1 MIRLLHWNTSLW
13 PIILG
18 QAGLAAW
25 LIWRTMDAMRIVS
38 WRGRMVAAAIIAVSS
53 LPFFVIWV
61 MADVLTALLVLG
73 AFVAVARPPTS
84 KLERA
89 LLVVFLLGAGSA
101 HVTHLPL
108 MFGIGIVL
116 LAATFLWRD
125 LGLSRAAALGITAAP
140 VLLTG
145 LLLAANYTLFG
156 VVRVTYSS
164 PVLALC
170 RQVEDGLTQRT
181 LDAECPVRGWQLC
194 NERAALEGATSP
206 WFSFGAESPLQY
218 PAGRY
223 GRVCVRGCGDRG
235 RDNAAV
241 LAGITGR
248 RDVARRRTPGL
259 APTGPPSDVPANQAM
274 SSNT

>member
-1 MIRLLHWNTSLW
+1 MGLRSGNRLAVACLLAALLWPILIVGYPLLFWDSVEYIDVGAKLLFGTMRPPTYAFMIRLLHWNTSLW
-13 PIILG
+13 PIIVG
-18 QAGLAAW
+18 QAGLTAW

-89 LLVVFLLGAGSA
+89 LLVIFLLGAGSA

-108 MFGIGIVL
+108 MFGVGVVL

-125 LGLSRAAALGITAAP
+125 LGPSRAAALGITVAP

-164 PVLALC
+164 PVLALS

-181 LDAECPVRGWQLC
+181 LDVECPVRHWKFVQ
-194 NERAALEGATSP
+194 
-206 WFSFGAESPLQY
+206 
-218 PAGRY
+218 
-223 GRVCVRGCGDRG
+223 
-235 RDNAAV
+235 
-241 LAGITGR
+241 
-248 RDVARRRTPGL
+248 
-259 APTGPPSDVPANQAM
+259 
-274 SSNT
+274 